1 MLQKL
6 NRKLE
11 KVMPLITPTS
21 LVLGVLLSAYLK
33 DFSPLIPW
41 IFAFMTFSGSLSS
54 NFRSLMEA
62 FTHPLPMVI
71 ALMILHVFMPFWAW
85 GVGHVIFSD
94 DSFTITGLVLSM
106 AIPTGIS
113 SFIWVSIYMGNIV
126 FTLSIILLDTLLSPI
141 IVPFTLSL
149 LIGSKVELDVWGMMQ
164 GLFGMVVL
172 PSILGMLLNQLTK
185 GKVTVE
191 LGTRL
196 APFSKIG
203 IGLVVMINGA
213 VVAPYIRNVDLKLVT
228 IAITVLCI
236 AFTGYLFSF
245 LFGRFILKDKENVI
259 ALTYTGGMR
268 NISAGAVLAVSYF
281 PAPVAIPVI
290 LGMLFQQVLASLF
303 GLAVDR
309 YYSKKKDYVLQQQT
323 G

>member
-6 NRKLE
+6 NRQLE
-11 KVMPLITPTS
+11 KIMPLITPTS
-21 LVLGVLLSAYLK
+21 LVIGVLLSTYLK

-54 NFRSLMEA
+54 NFRSLKEA
-62 FTHPLPMVI
+62 FTHPMPLCI
-71 ALMILHVFMPFWAW
+71 AFIILHILMPLWAW
-85 GVGHVIFSD
+85 GVGHFVFRD
-94 DSFTITGLVLSM
+94 DLLTITGLVLAM

-113 SFIWVSIYMGNIV
+113 SFIWVSIYRGNIP
-126 FTLSIILLDTLLSPI
+126 FTLSIILLDTLLSPL
-141 IVPFTLSL
+141 IVPFTLSIL
-149 LIGSKVELDVWGMMQ
+149 VGSKVEMDVLSMMK
-164 GLFGMVVL
+164 GLIGMVVL
-172 PSILGMLLNQLTK
+172 PSILGMLLNQMTK
-185 GKVTVE
+185 GKVATD
-191 LGTRL
+191 LGKHL

-213 VVAPYIRNVDLKLVT
+213 IVSPYLKNVDGKLII

-245 LFGRFILKDKENVI
+245 LIGRFILKDREAVV
-259 ALTYTGGMR
+259 ALTFTGGMR

-290 LGMLFQQVLASLF
+290 IGMLFQQVLASLY
-303 GLAVDR
+303 GLMVDR
-309 YYSKKKDYVLQQQT
+309 YYSKKVYNLQQT